1 MVKILNLVL
10 YSDNNE
16 SYVKMYNIVTNYNNF
31 YNIKT
36 FFYKYDNTIDN
47 DIEFVDN
54 IIKIK
59 GEETM
64 MPGILDKTIVALKSI
79 KNIIVDYDYVI
90 RTNIS
95 SIVNFKLLRE
105 ELEKNPITY
114 YGGTYIINLCKTDIP
129 YGIIDNKHF
138 NTPFASGTNIIL
150 SKKGYELLIDNSHL
164 LDRTIIDDVSIGILF
179 KKLNIGFNH
188 IPNKFVVVPILS
200 NDLNSFKKILE
211 KKYIVY
217 RNHNGGNRRNDV
229 LQMNILTELLMSN
242 S

>member
-10 YSDNNE
+10 YSDNNK
-16 SYVKMYNIVTNYNNF
+16 SYIKMYNILRNYNNF
-31 YNIKT
+31 NNIKT
-36 FFYKYDNTIDN
+36 YFYKYDNTIDN
-47 DIEFVDN
+47 DIEFVDD

-64 MPGILDKTIVALKSI
+64 IPGILDKTIIALKSVE
-79 KNIIVDYDYVI
+79 NIIVDYDYVI

-95 SIVNFKLLRE
+95 SIVNYKLLIE

-114 YGGTYIINLCKTDIP
+114 YGGTHVMNLCWLDIP
-129 YGIIDNKHF
+129 FGIVDNKHF

-150 SKKGYELLIDNSHL
+150 SKKGYKLLIDNSHF

-179 KKLNIGFNH
+179 KKLNTCFNH
-188 IPNKFVVVPILS
+188 IPNKFVSVPII
-200 NDLNSFKKILE
+200 LNNLNEYKNLLE
-211 KKYIVY
+211 KKNIVY
-217 RNHNGGNRRNDV
+217 RNHNGNRKIDV